1 VAVRAHL
8 AIIGAGPAGLMLGQL
23 LHLNNIDSVILENRS
38 KEYVIDRVR
47 AGVLEQC
54 TVDLIIASGVGER
67 LKRDGMRHD
76 GIWLAFNGERRR
88 IDFRELTGQSIVV
101 YGQNEVIKDYIE
113 AREASARPLN
123 FEVSDV
129 RVEDITTNRPKVHY
143 RKEGADHEIVCDF
156 IAGCDGFH
164 GICRLAIP
172 ESILRCYEKLY
183 PFAWLGILATAAPS
197 SEELVYSLHERGF
210 ALFSMRSTRVSRL
223 YLQCSPDED
232 IGEWPD
238 DRIWQEL
245 HTRLQTSDGWRINEG
260 PISQKSVAL
269 MRRPISGCSRALSS
283 PITRPAREKN
293 S

>member
-1 VAVRAHL
+1 VAVQAHL

-101 YGQNEVIKDYIE
+101 YGQNEVIEDYIE

-183 PFAWLGILATAAPS
+183 PFAGWASWPLPRRRRKNWSTPCTSVVSLCSACDPLVSAACI
-197 SEELVYSLHERGF
+197 
-210 ALFSMRSTRVSRL
+210 FSARRTRTSANGPMIASGRNCIPGCRHRTVGASTKVRFPRRVSR
-223 YLQCSPDED
+223 
-232 IGEWPD
+232 
-238 DRIWQEL
+238 
-245 HTRLQTSDGWRINEG
+245 
-260 PISQKSVAL
+260 
-269 MRRPISGCSRALSS
+269 
-283 PITRPAREKN
+283 
-293 S
+293 